1 MREFRRFQDLNKR
14 KSTLEEDGAE
24 NGDLKQALTDDE
36 LPHLVSDESFS
47 LRIRLSL
54 EEFVTWRLGGKGERG
69 ESIHDKVDPQH
80 LNGVEW

>member
-47 LRIRLSL
+47 LGIRLSL